1 MWKEA
6 HVRKKSLDR
15 NVIWW
20 AEYVLDFKKVFVWL
34 HAVEKEVFMSAVKQG
49 FS

>member
-6 HVRKKSLDR
+6 RMLKNSLDR
-15 NVIWW
+15 NVILW

-34 HAVEKEVFMSAVKQG
+34 RAVEKEVFLNAVKQA
-49 FS
+49 F